1 MVSVRPRS
9 DCLPG
14 RGFFFYLVWLILR
27 RMDTIDTKLNALA
40 ESLARIEAKLDEL
53 LLSLDEEE
61 DQIFD
66 DGPFGRDR
74 ARGELL

>member
-9 DCLPG
+9 DCPPG
-14 RGFFFYLVWLILR
+14 RGFFFSLVWLILSH
-27 RMDTIDTKLNALA
+27 MDTIDTKLNALA